1 MARVSP
7 ARRSI
12 RFYSRWTLALLAI
25 GFAILAALSE
35 FTAFTRFSGWPGV
48 TGIRFVDGRAVLGSF
63 SDSTADAPQELSVVD
78 VPFLFEFDAF
88 TNHYYYLFHL
98 ETDPVPTFDGW
109 ELHIHLWPL
118 VALFGAYPVTAVT
131 IEHARDIRRR
141 RRGLCLRCGYDLTGN
156 VSGAC
161 SECGWPVVRSK

>member
-1 MARVSP
+1 MTRVSP

-12 RFYSRWTLALLAI
+12 RFYSRWTLALLAL

-35 FTAFTRFSGWPGV
+35 FTAVSSFSGWPFS
-48 TGIRFVDGRAVLGSF
+48 GIRFYDGRAVLGNS
-63 SDSTADAPQELSVVD
+63 SNSTADAPQELSVVE
-78 VPFLFEFDAF
+78 VPFLFEFAAF
-88 TNHYYYLFHL
+88 TNHPYYALNL
-98 ETDPVPTFDGW
+98 ATVPVPTYDGW
-109 ELHIHLWPL
+109 ELHIRLWPL
-118 VALFGAYPVTAVT
+118 VALLGAYPVTAVT

-161 SECGWPVVRSK
+161 SECGCPVEQSK